1 MKNEKRKTKTSE
13 MDIRYALGV
22 TILAVFLTAELLIM
36 LCPGTVTYWLWAD
49 AIVIPCAI
57 WSLAR
62 LWFAGRQGRFSWAA
76 MLCLLLCLGTMVYNG
91 YRVVCIQPSQ
101 TVSMEFWLFI
111 DAVSL
116 PLSAATAALAD
127 RTGNDGRLRRRGVT
141 GQ

>member
-1 MKNEKRKTKTSE
+1 MNHPQQE
-13 MDIRYALGV
+13 MDVRYAQALS
-22 TILAVFLTAELLIM
+22 LAIM
-36 LCPGTVTYWLWAD
+36 CVVSYSVSALCPGAVSYWLWAD
-49 AIVIPCAI
+49 CIVIPCAI